1 MVRII
6 LLFLLL
12 SFCIAQAD
20 DAPQWSI
27 EAKLSSENA
36 WQRQQV
42 ILSVEATTTDEF
54 ARLETQALDLSDFE
68 VIELPYTA
76 LKSETEKNKRTIKVG
91 WILFPLVAGRYEIE
105 LPKMYYR
112 PSSGQRKKL
121 KLPVKIL
128 NVKALPSYVPPT
140 MPVGKVVIEN
150 NLDSGKLGRLHTTK
164 TLTNWNIKVITN
176 GVLPQ
181 TIPPVLRQIK
191 MNGIN
196 DALEVLPET
205 TKKNAIK
212 TFTGFENT
220 MHYQLPIKALK
231 SGRLS
236 LPELSIQYFDPQDN
250 MLKKANSQPPTHWAL
265 NHYLQLLLA
274 MFVLMIGLLA
284 LFKAYKKIS
293 AVMQKQQNIRHA
305 KNKIQQAK
313 NITELRNALKH
324 YAQANGWQ
332 ENSTLEKWLKNWQ
345 AQNGENNKMTSAL
358 EHLLS
363 LQFEEGSGYDIDEI
377 KSSLLKSL

>member
-6 LLFLLL
+6 LLFILFIF
-12 SFCIAQAD
+12 SNAQAD
-20 DAPQWSI
+20 GAPQWHV
-27 EAKLSSENA
+27 EAKLSSTNA

-42 ILSVEATTTDEF
+42 ILSIEATTDDEF

-76 LKSETEKNKRTIKVG
+76 LKSETEKNDRTIKVG

-121 KLPVKIL
+121 KLPAKIL

-140 MPVGKVVIEN
+140 MPIGKVVIEN
-150 NLDSGKLGRLHTTK
+150 SLETGKFGRIHTTK
-164 TLTNWNIKVITN
+164 TLTNWNVKVITN
-176 GVLPQ
+176 DVLPQ

-191 MNGIN
+191 MNS
-196 DALEVLPET
+196 ALEVLPET
-205 TKKNAIK
+205 SKQSITK
-212 TFTGFENT
+212 TFAGLENT
-220 MHYQLPIKALK
+220 THYQLPIKALK
-231 SGRLS
+231 SGRIS
-236 LPELSIQYFDPQDN
+236 LPELNIQYFDPQDN
-250 MLKKANSQPPTHWAL
+250 TLKKALSNPPKHWAL
-265 NHYLQLLLA
+265 NSYLQLLLVIV
-274 MFVLMIGLLA
+274 MLMLVLLA

-293 AVMQKQQNIRHA
+293 VYMKKQQNIRHA

-313 NITELRNALKH
+313 NTTELRDALKH

-332 ENSTLEKWLKNWQ
+332 ENSTLEEWLRNWQ
-345 AQNGENNKMTSAL
+345 LQNGENSKMAL
-358 EHLLS
+358 ALAHLQS
-363 LQFEEGSGYDIDEI
+363 VQFEEDSSYYIDDV
-377 KSSLLKSL
+377 KAGLLKSL

>member
-1 MVRII
+1 MVRFL

-12 SFCIAQAD
+12 IFGNAQAD
-20 DAPQWSI
+20 DSLQWKV
-27 EAKLSSENA
+27 EAKLSSSNV

-105 LPKMYYR
+105 LPKIYYR

-121 KLPVKIL
+121 KFPIKIL
-128 NVKALPSYVPPT
+128 NIKALPSYVPPT

-150 NLDSGKLGRLHTTK
+150 SLDAGKYGRLHTTK

-176 GVLPQ
+176 DVLPQ
-181 TIPPVLRQIK
+181 TIPPVLNQIK
-191 MNGIN
+191 KNS
-196 DALEVLPET
+196 ALEVLPET
-205 TKKNAIK
+205 IKQITTKNFSGLKNS
-212 TFTGFENT
+212 T
-220 MHYQLPIKALK
+220 HYQLPIKALK

-236 LPELSIQYFDPQDN
+236 LPELSIQFFDPQDN
-250 MLKKANSQPPTHWAL
+250 TLKKALSKSPIHWAL
-265 NHYLQLLLA
+265 NPYLQLFLA
-274 MFVLMIGLLA
+274 IVAFIIILLA
-284 LFKAYKKIS
+284 LFKAYKKINNYLK
-293 AVMQKQQNIRHA
+293 KQQNIRHA

-313 NITELRNALKH
+313 NTTELRDALQH

-332 ENSTLEKWLKNWQ
+332 ENTTLEQWLDNWQ
-345 AQNGENNKMTSAL
+345 SQNRENNKIASVL
-358 EHLLS
+358 EHLQS
-363 LQFEEGSGYDIDEI
+363 VQFEERSSYGIDDV
-377 KSSLLKSL
+377 KAGLSKSL